1 MEFIRSLEYS
11 FVSMKMT
18 SYENKIK
25 QKVAEQKLQVA
36 LFRL

>member
-1 MEFIRSLEYS
+1 MKFIHSLEYT

-36 LFRL
+36 PFRL